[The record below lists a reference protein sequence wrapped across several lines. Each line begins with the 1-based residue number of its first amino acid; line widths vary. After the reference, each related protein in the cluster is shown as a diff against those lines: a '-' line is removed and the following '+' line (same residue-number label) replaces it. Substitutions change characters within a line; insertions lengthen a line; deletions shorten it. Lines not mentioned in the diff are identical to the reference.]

1 MGQVRIIGGAWKRTP
16 IPVSDAQ
23 GLRPTPD
30 RVRET
35 VFNWLGQNL
44 QGWRCLD
51 LFAGSGALGF
61 EAGSRGAQ
69 QVVFVEPG
77 AKAAAAIVQLIEKLN
92 AKERLVVVKGKAQDY
107 VSRAVDCHGP
117 SALAMTNETPGPA
130 VTFNSRHCEAPQAA
144 QRHCEAPQAP
154 WQSTPFDLIFLD
166 PPFGKG
172 LIQALMP
179 QVLPLLAPQ
188 GYVYLESDKP
198 VDPGQAALW
207 GLTVLRQDKAGAVH
221 YHLLQKREGAQGDA
235 NVTSRLSGDI

>member
-16 IPVSDAQ
+16 IPVSDRE

-35 VFNWLGQNL
+35 LFNWLGQNL

-69 QVVFVEPG
+69 QVVFVEPD
-77 AKAAAAIVQLIEKLN
+77 ANAANAIAQLIEKLN
-92 AKERLVVVKGKAQDY
+92 AKDRLVLVRGKAQDY
-107 VSRAVDCHGP
+107 VSRA
-117 SALAMTNETPGPA
+117 A
-130 VTFNSRHCEAPQAA
+130 
-144 QRHCEAPQAP
+144 
-154 WQSTPFDLIFLD
+154 TPFDLVFLD

-172 LIQALMP
+172 LIEAVVPQA
-179 QVLPLLAPQ
+179 LPLLAPE
-188 GYVYLESDKP
+188 GFIYIESD
-198 VDPGQAALW
+198 QALSPQQAGLW
-207 GLTVLRQDKAGAVH
+207 GLDLVRQDKAGAVH

-235 NVTSRLSGDI
+235 NVKSRLSGDL

>member
-16 IPVSDAQ
+16 IPVSDRE

-35 VFNWLGQNL
+35 LFNWLGQNL

-69 QVVFVEPG
+69 QVVFVEPD
-77 AKAAAAIVQLIEKLN
+77 AKAAAAISLLIEKLN
-92 AKERLVVVKGKAQDY
+92 AKDRLLLVKGRAQDYLARALADCHAQDRLVLVRGKAQDY
-107 VSRAVDCHGP
+107 
-117 SALAMTNETPGPA
+117 LAP
-130 VTFNSRHCEAPQAA
+130 APQ
-144 QRHCEAPQAP
+144 R
-154 WQSTPFDLIFLD
+154 QSGLFDLVFLD

-172 LIQALMP
+172 LVEALMP

-198 VDPGQAALW
+198 LSPEQAGFW
-207 GLTVLRQDKAGAVH
+207 GFNSLRQDKAGAVH

-235 NVTSRLSGDI
+235 NAESRLSGDI